1 MRLGQ
6 SLGLAA
12 HQKRHTPPASWSN
25 TYSIETDAVDEYVNC
40 ATGSDINFLSNG
52 ATLAYWV
59 KFDSA
64 SSLHGI
70 GVSTSGKQF
79 YMGIYTLNYTYSGYQ
94 AGASYG
100 SIGGGGLSTGT
111 WYHLALVG
119 TSGGNLKTYVN
130 GAEKSSNSYTPNSSY
145 NPVVNF
151 FLGGTNSSASGITL
165 SHNIDGHVDEV
176 GIWTE
181 PLSEYALVQL
191 YNSGV
196 PTDLTEDVGNYD
208 NSDTLWAYW
217 RCGDN
222 DGGTGTTITD
232 QGSGGNNGT
241 LVNGVSFIEDVP
253 S

>member
-1 MRLGQ
+1 MALGI
-6 SLGLAA
+6 SAGLATDPRKQGA
-12 HQKRHTPPASWSN
+12 AWAN
-25 TYSIETDAVDEYVNC
+25 GYSIETDGSTQYVKL
-40 ATGSDINFLSNG
+40 ATTTDINFLHNG
-52 ATLAYWV
+52 GTLAYWV

-130 GAEKSSNSYTPNSSY
+130 AVEKSSNSYTPGSSK
-145 NPVVNF
+145 NPVVDF

-176 GIWTE
+176 GIWTV
-181 PLSEYALVQL
+181 PLDGDALTAI
-191 YNSGV
+191 YNSGT
-196 PTDLTEDVGNYD
+196 PIDLTEDDGDYD
-208 NSDTLWAYW
+208 NSSSLWGYW

-222 DGGTGTTITD
+222 DSGTGTTITD
-232 QGSGGNNGT
+232 QGSASNNGT
-241 LVNGVSFIEDVP
+241 LVNGVSFTSDVP
-253 S
+253 

>member
-1 MRLGQ
+1 MALGI
-6 SLGLAA
+6 SAGLATDPRKQGA
-12 HQKRHTPPASWSN
+12 AWAN
-25 TYSIETDAVDEYVNC
+25 AYSIETDAVDEYVNC
-40 ATGSDINFLSNG
+40 GTGSDINFLHNG
-52 ATLAYWV
+52 GTLAYWV

-130 GAEKSSNSYTPNSSY
+130 AVEKSSNSYTPGSSK
-145 NPVVNF
+145 NPVVDF

-176 GIWTE
+176 GIWTV
-181 PLSEYALVQL
+181 PLDGDALTAI
-191 YNSGV
+191 YNSGT
-196 PTDLTEDVGNYD
+196 PIDLTEDDGNYD
-208 NSDTLWAYW
+208 VSSSLWGYW

-222 DGGTGTTITD
+222 DSGTGTTITD
-232 QGSGGNNGT
+232 QGSASNNGT
-241 LVNGVSFIEDVP
+241 LVNGVSFTSDVP
-253 S
+253 